1 MRGKDRWRVIG
12 ILPRDLAGHDGVTFD
27 DVVPSIRRHAGADL
41 AFSECLWFSTY
52 RIYHRCAERFR
63 DRRAFLLGDAA
74 HIHSPAG
81 GQGMNTGL
89 QDAFNLG
96 WKLAAVVQGAPDAL
110 LDSYAAE
117 RMPVAHRLLHTTDRA
132 FMLAVSD
139 TLTARIVRTRVVARV
154 LALALRFE
162 FFRQFA
168 FGTVSQIGIAYPDSP
183 LSKSTGMVPAGGPR
197 PGDRFPWIDD
207 IYAKLDDTC
216 FNLVVVGQAA
226 PALDD
231 VPVHALVTE
240 QPSPSFY
247 LLRPDG
253 HVGLAGATLDVDAV
267 TRYLTATIGSASP
280 CVT

>member
-1 MRGKDRWRVIG
+1 
-12 ILPRDLAGHDGVTFD
+12 
-27 DVVPSIRRHAGADL
+27 
-41 AFSECLWFSTY
+41 
-52 RIYHRCAERFR
+52 
-63 DRRAFLLGDAA
+63 
-74 HIHSPAG
+74 
-81 GQGMNTGL
+81 L

-96 WKLAAVVQGAPDAL
+96 WKLAAVVKGAPDAL

-117 RMPVAHRLLHTTDRA
+117 RMPVAHRLLRTTDRA

-154 LALALRFE
+154 VALALRFE
-162 FFRQFA
+162 AFRQFA
-168 FGTVSQIGIAYPDSP
+168 FQTVSQIGIAYPDSP
-183 LSKSTGMVPAGGPR
+183 LSKSTAAMPSGGPR

-226 PALDD
+226 PALEG
-231 VPVHALVTE
+231 VPVHALVSE
-240 QPSPSFY
+240 RLPSPSFY